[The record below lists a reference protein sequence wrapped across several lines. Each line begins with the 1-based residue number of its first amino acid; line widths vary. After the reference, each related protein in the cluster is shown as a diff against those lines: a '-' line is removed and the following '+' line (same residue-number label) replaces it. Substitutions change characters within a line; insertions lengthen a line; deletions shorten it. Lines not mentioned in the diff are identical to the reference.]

1 MTSSIQKR
9 LKALEA
15 QRKGVDADD
24 QDELS
29 RQIAEKERQ
38 ACLMTSWTLHRD
50 GQDIDS
56 VLPRML
62 RYVDESEARRLL
74 AMDYESIY
82 RAVGLTVFT
91 TKAPEV
97 ERDR

>member
-1 MTSSIQKR
+1 MASIQAR
-9 LKALEA
+9 VKALEA
-15 QRKGVDADD
+15 LRNGADTD
-24 QDELS
+24 SDELS

-38 ACLMTSWTLHRD
+38 ACLMVAWTLHRD

-74 AMDYESIY
+74 AMDYESLY